1 MRKPSIRIESERVQ
15 VPIRPMFH
23 VKQDEHGWYI
33 GIEDG
38 RRVSSYYPTKEQAE
52 IAFKV
57 GPHS

>member
-1 MRKPSIRIESERVQ
+1 MQDGES
-15 VPIRPMFH
+15 
-23 VKQDEHGWYI
+23 WYI
-33 GIEDG
+33 GTEEG